1 MSGNTNLKP
10 ASNRGA
16 TLIEILITTVFVTL
30 VLVALTN
37 LTMVSLARNRAAKE
51 QSVATRLAQEGI
63 DWLKSERT
71 RRGFSELSTSLP
83 DGIYCMDGDFHIVA
97 YNQNTCGFSVG
108 SDTSTYI
115 RRLSVATPPDLPPRM
130 IVEVAVI
137 SPGKTE
143 AEAIKLSGEIYKWQR

>member
-10 ASNRGA
+10 ARNRGA

-63 DWLKSERT
+63 DWIKSERT
-71 RRGFSELSTSLP
+71 RQGYNTFSTTLST
-83 DGIYCMDGDFHIVA
+83 GIIYCMGADVAPVEQLGDD
-97 YNQNTCGFSVG
+97 NCSFSVG
-108 SDTSTYI
+108 SDTSRYI
-115 RRLSVATPPDLPPRM
+115 RRLTITSVDSSSMAF
-130 IVEVAVI
+130 EVTVI
-137 SPGKTE
+137 PPGKTE